1 MQEKDNYF
9 LLVFSTYFKVVN
21 KVVSKD
27 DGTVSIIIALNN
39 GIDIREI
46 TFSSDILTSFGIKD
60 LLKYGVRYKEQD
72 VSYVLEYILDSEEK
86 ADTIYGYEKHG
97 FFQDEN
103 NLTFRSNII
112 LGNPNL
118 SNKYIYQGTMDLA
131 PKGSL
136 EKWSDMV
143 QKEVISNVPMEF
155 VLYASFSSSLL
166 SMLNLSNDYGSI
178 IINLSNTSSKGKT
191 TTAMLS
197 ASVYSNPVLNRGT
210 AISYNGTENSIQEH
224 IAKCNGLTVVLD
236 EAAVSNTQNLQKM
249 LYSISLG
256 RSKMRLNGDST
267 QKEIKEFSS
276 VIISTAEYNFID
288 DESMDGVKARVFE
301 ITDVLTKNAKNS
313 ENIKKAVISNY
324 AVAGNIFIEH
334 LINKGKEQV
343 ESEYEKLKGNLIDKY
358 NSNHAQKAK
367 HGLTDRILSKLSIIL
382 LAVKYSNE
390 IFTFKANIDTMTSYL
405 FTITDRIVD
414 IPSPEDELLSVVYE
428 DFYKNLR
435 NYNCSCRFIKNQF
448 GELSAPTSCIGLVRN
463 SKDDGCFEICV
474 LQEHFKK
481 LMLSSKITDYKKRL
495 RKLRE
500 SGKLVAQKDRQIAE
514 VSIVDKMPKSKV
526 YIFRFKAN
534 LSEVSLKAKQVN
546 DDLLAYE

>member
-1 MQEKDNYF
+1 MNFRNKSGFVKYLINPEVYKKLYDNANTPPYLIDKNKNLIAKLMQEKDNYF

-72 VSYVLEYILDSEEK
+72 VRYVLEYILDSEEK

-118 SNKYIYQGTMDLA
+118 SNKYIYQGTMDLT

-155 VLYASFSSSLL
+155 VLYASISSSLL

-197 ASVYSNPVLNRGT
+197 ASVFSNPVLNRGT

-334 LINKGKEQV
+334 LIN
-343 ESEYEKLKGNLIDKY
+343 
-358 NSNHAQKAK
+358 
-367 HGLTDRILSKLSIIL
+367 
-382 LAVKYSNE
+382 
-390 IFTFKANIDTMTSYL
+390 
-405 FTITDRIVD
+405 
-414 IPSPEDELLSVVYE
+414 
-428 DFYKNLR
+428 
-435 NYNCSCRFIKNQF
+435 
-448 GELSAPTSCIGLVRN
+448 
-463 SKDDGCFEICV
+463 
-474 LQEHFKK
+474 
-481 LMLSSKITDYKKRL
+481 
-495 RKLRE
+495 
-500 SGKLVAQKDRQIAE
+500 
-514 VSIVDKMPKSKV
+514 
-526 YIFRFKAN
+526 
-534 LSEVSLKAKQVN
+534 
-546 DDLLAYE
+546 

>member
-1 MQEKDNYF
+1 M
-9 LLVFSTYFKVVN
+9 
-21 KVVSKD
+21 
-27 DGTVSIIIALNN
+27 
-39 GIDIREI
+39 
-46 TFSSDILTSFGIKD
+46 
-60 LLKYGVRYKEQD
+60 
-72 VSYVLEYILDSEEK
+72 
-86 ADTIYGYEKHG
+86 
-97 FFQDEN
+97 
-103 NLTFRSNII
+103 
-112 LGNPNL
+112 
-118 SNKYIYQGTMDLA
+118 
-131 PKGSL
+131 
-136 EKWSDMV
+136 
-143 QKEVISNVPMEF
+143 
-155 VLYASFSSSLL
+155 
-166 SMLNLSNDYGSI
+166 
-178 IINLSNTSSKGKT
+178 
-191 TTAMLS
+191 
-197 ASVYSNPVLNRGT
+197 
-210 AISYNGTENSIQEH
+210 
-224 IAKCNGLTVVLD
+224 
-236 EAAVSNTQNLQKM
+236 
-249 LYSISLG
+249 
-256 RSKMRLNGDST
+256 
-267 QKEIKEFSS
+267 
-276 VIISTAEYNFID
+276 
-288 DESMDGVKARVFE
+288 
-301 ITDVLTKNAKNS
+301 
-313 ENIKKAVISNY
+313 
-324 AVAGNIFIEH
+324 
-334 LINKGKEQV
+334 
-343 ESEYEKLKGNLIDKY
+343 ESEYEKLKGDLIDKY

-435 NYNCSCRFIKNQF
+435 SYNCSCRFIKNQF
-448 GELSAPTSCIGLVRN
+448 GELSTPTSCIGLVRN